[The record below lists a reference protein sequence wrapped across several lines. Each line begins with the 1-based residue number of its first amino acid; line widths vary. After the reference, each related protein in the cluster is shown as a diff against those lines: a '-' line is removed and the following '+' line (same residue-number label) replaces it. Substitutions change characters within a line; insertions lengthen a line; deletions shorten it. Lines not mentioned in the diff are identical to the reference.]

1 MDMENEILTGSVI
14 GDEGV
19 LALEELARACG
30 AEAEW
35 IVELV
40 AVGVLEPQG
49 TGGLA
54 LAISRGGSHLCPT
67 SRPAAEGFRGDHRG
81 GCGDDRS
88 ASADRS
94 VTRSPEA
101 GRPGCGLG
109 AGRRGRPGP
118 GLVRQPVSRVAAGA
132 CAGT

>member
-19 LALEELARACG
+19 LALEELARACS

-49 TGGLA
+49 TEA
-54 LAISRGGSHLCPT
+54 SRW
-67 SRPAAEGFRGDHRG
+67 RFRAADLTCAR
-81 GCGDDRS
+81 
-88 ASADRS
+88 
-94 VTRSPEA
+94 
-101 GRPGCGLG
+101 
-109 AGRRGRPGP
+109 
-118 GLVRQPVSRVAAGA
+118 RVARLQRDFGATIEAAAVMIDLLQQIDQLRARLKRAGLDA
-132 CAGT
+132 D

>member
-1 MDMENEILTGSVI
+1 MENEILTGSVV

-49 TGGLA
+49 TEN
-54 LAISRGGSHLCPT
+54 SRW
-67 SRPAAEGFRGDHRG
+67 RFRAADLTCAR
-81 GCGDDRS
+81 
-88 ASADRS
+88 
-94 VTRSPEA
+94 
-101 GRPGCGLG
+101 
-109 AGRRGRPGP
+109 
-118 GLVRQPVSRVAAGA
+118 RVARLQRDFGATIEAAAVMIDLLYQIDQLRARLKRAGLDVE
-132 CAGT
+132 

>member
-19 LALEELARACG
+19 LALEELARACS

-49 TGGLA
+49 TEA
-54 LAISRGGSHLCPT
+54 SRW
-67 SRPAAEGFRGDHRG
+67 RFRAAD
-81 GCGDDRS
+81 
-88 ASADRS
+88 SADRS
-94 VTRSPEA
+94 VTRSPET
-101 GRPGCGLG
+101 GRSGCGLG
-109 AGRRGRPGP
+109 AGRRGRPGT
-118 GLVRQPVSRVAAGA
+118 GLVRQPVPRALPVRALVHEQTVSFV
-132 CAGT
+132 